1 MKKLI
6 VALMLM
12 LSANLMASDIYPLA
26 GIYDFAGAP
35 QILQSFQIEVVRL
48 YRDQDRERLAE
59 LKGQGFT
66 CDYVDS
72 KTARCKRFEK
82 VTELPPS
89 LKNRLLAR
97 YQNIQVIFGELE
109 GEPEVL
115 HKGESYTEYLVTQEM
130 SVGSA
135 KWENYRYFESDDLH
149 KVQTGTESPA
159 AHSFVVD
166 SADSLGLITL
176 ESSSTASGY
185 ISYLISAPFIRH

>member
-6 VALMLM
+6 ATFMLI
-12 LSANLMASDIYPLA
+12 LSTNLFASDIYPLA
-26 GIYDFAGAP
+26 GNYEFAGTP
-35 QILQSFQIEVVRL
+35 QILQSFQITVVRL
-48 YRDQDRERLAE
+48 YRQQDHQRLAE
-59 LKGQGFT
+59 LKKEGFT

-72 KTARCKRFEK
+72 KTARCKRFEQI
-82 VTELPPS
+82 TELPQG

-97 YQNIQVIFGELE
+97 YQNMQVIFGELE

-115 HKGESYTEYLVTQEM
+115 YKGESYTEYLVSQEM
-130 SVGSA
+130 SVGNA

-185 ISYLISAPFIRH
+185 MSYLISAPFIRH